1 MALFTDKKQH
11 VLSLISLSLSLFHSL
26 HPSLSLRL
34 SRSLSALFSPKTT
47 ENTWTV
53 YAPFLTPDDHVKK
66 ARIGRSA
73 AIAIQNQVYEES
85 VLRTWRTSHNNSLV
99 VVGEAG
105 CSVVSTGTPIRVV
118 CSTPAAV
125 AVHKTDEKPKNIAKM
140 KEVQCFRYIPYHSY
154 MCSFFSRRFCCKVS
168 GGGQA
173 DHDRTGMMSSGS
185 IPRKWASAGT
195 RLKRLRRTGGAGWI
209 VSLTRDEPG
218 TAVINLIDSSVHC
231 PLKKTNTNLKVCVRF
246 TLFPPLS
253 LGFNFPSENL
263 WKCVLVASNQQC
275 EEAIIC
281 TLCMLNM
288 LNVTLLCAFYIVSWI
303 RCS

>member
-1 MALFTDKKQH
+1 
-11 VLSLISLSLSLFHSL
+11 VSLFHSL

-53 YAPFLTPDDHVKK
+53 YAHFLTPDDHVKK

-105 CSVVSTGTPIRVV
+105 CSVVSTRTPIRVV

-154 MCSFFSRRFCCKVS
+154 MCSFFRVVSVTRFQEEARPTTTELEWCRQEASHENGHQLGRGWRGC
-168 GGGQA
+168 GGQEEL
-173 DHDRTGMMSSGS
+173 DESCLWRGMNQELQLS
-185 IPRKWASAGT
+185 ILSTAAFTVRSKKPIPTWKCAC
-195 RLKRLRRTGGAGWI
+195 
-209 VSLTRDEPG
+209 VSL
-218 TAVINLIDSSVHC
+218 S
-231 PLKKTNTNLKVCVRF
+231 
-246 TLFPPLS
+246 PPSLS